1 MATII
6 IMPAVV
12 ADATEA
18 ALQNWLVSVG
28 DTVTSGQPIAEIET
42 EKATVD
48 LEAEAAGTVG
58 RLLVDPGA
66 SVAVGEPIAVLVG
79 EGEDDA
85 AIDREIASSGAA
97 ADSSAQ
103 QPVPE
108 DTEAPTTRRDTRE
121 QAVDSA
127 PSPTPAPRRDTRDEA
142 VDNAPSP
149 APAPDAGTRVFS
161 SPLARKLAKD
171 LEVELATLE
180 GSGPNGRIL
189 RRDVEAAA
197 AHRTTGRD
205 ATAEEPAAP
214 APRPAPVPAGTPGEF
229 EDVPLSGM
237 RRAIARR
244 LTESKT
250 TVPHFYVSLDVEMDE
265 LLALRRQVN
274 GALAGTGD
282 KATVNDLLLKA
293 LGGALTEVPAAN
305 ATWQGDSI
313 RRYTGVDVSVAIA
326 TEDGLLT
333 PVVRGLETLSLSG
346 LCRITTDYKQRAAAG
361 RIRQQE
367 LEGGS
372 FSLTNLGMYGT
383 REFSAILNPP
393 QSGILAV
400 GAAEQRPVVRD
411 GELAV
416 ATVMSCTLSADHRV
430 IDGAVAAQLLAAF
443 KRRVENPMSI
453 LL

>member
-6 IMPAVV
+6 TMPAVV

-28 DTVTSGQPIAEIET
+28 DTIASGQPIAEIET
-42 EKATVD
+42 EKATVE

-58 RLLVDPGA
+58 RLLIDPGT
-66 SVAVGEPIAVLVG
+66 SVAVGEPIAVLA
-79 EGEDDA
+79 EPGEDEA
-85 AIDREIASSGAA
+85 AIDRQIASAGGAT
-97 ADSSAQ
+97 DSAAQ
-103 QPVPE
+103 QPVPQ
-108 DTEAPTTRRDTRE
+108 DTEAPTTHRDTRE
-121 QAVDSA
+121 QAVDRTA
-127 PSPTPAPRRDTRDEA
+127 DPVPTPAPGA
-142 VDNAPSP
+142 
-149 APAPDAGTRVFS
+149 RVFS

-171 LEVELATLE
+171 LGVEVTALN

-197 AHRTTGRD
+197 QTPAQGPATGTTAPTRT
-205 ATAEEPAAP
+205 PS
-214 APRPAPVPAGTPGEF
+214 PVPPAVPAEGNAQ
-229 EDVPLSGM
+229 DVPLSGM

-250 TVPHFYVSLDVEMDE
+250 TVPHFYVSVDVEMDA

-274 GALAGTGD
+274 DALAATEQ

-293 LGGALTEVPAAN
+293 LGGALSEVPAAN

-313 RRYTGVDVSVAIA
+313 RHYTSVDVSVAIA

-333 PVVRGLETLSLSG
+333 PVVRGLQSLSLSS
-346 LCRITTDYKQRAAAG
+346 LCRTMTDYKERAG
-361 RIRQQE
+361 TGQFRQQE

-393 QSGILAV
+393 QAGILAV

-416 ATVMSCTLSADHRV
+416 AAVMSCTLSADHRV

-443 KRRVENPMSI
+443 KRRIEHPMSI